1 VISKPAGTAPGDVLV
16 GSLAL
21 NGGTVASAPA
31 GWVQIAAVLDIT
43 NPRLFSY
50 YHVAGSAEPPTYS
63 WTLSAA
69 VASSGG
75 IARYS
80 GVNNANPLAAP
91 ASTASSAANVSSLA
105 VPAVTTANPGAM
117 IVGAASV
124 NSSSTTLLITSPA
137 EMTER
142 WDLGGK
148 RQDFA
153 DAIQPAAG
161 SSGPKTWT
169 FSSARAAAGWIAALN
184 PQ

>member
-80 GVNNANPLAAP
+80 GVNNANPIDAP
-91 ASTASSAANVSSLA
+91 ANTASSAANVSSLA